1 MSTIKI
7 VTDSTADIPN
17 TLAEELGITVVPL
30 NVIFSDEEAYE
41 DGVTL
46 TADRFYEYVKE
57 RNVIPSTSQP
67 TPYQFEELYRSLS
80 DKDTEIISI
89 HLSSKLSGTYQA
101 ATIAKQALEMD
112 SIHVIDSKRASYAI
126 GIIVVEIAK
135 YAKSGRSLEDCLS
148 RLEELLNDTTVY
160 FMVDTLEYLQK
171 NGRIGKASALLG
183 SMLKIKPILSLNE
196 AGEVYSFEKARGQK
210 KALNRI
216 LEVFDEQFGKEPVH
230 VGISHAINEQYAH
243 DVLSL
248 CQQRFNVQSD
258 VVTSIGAVIGAHVGP
273 GTIAISITRATN
285 EVVE

>member
-30 NVIFSDEEAYE
+30 NVIFSDEEVYE

-80 DKDTEIISI
+80 DEDTEIISI

-135 YAKSGRSLEDCLS
+135 YAKSGKSLEDCLS

-216 LEVFDEQFGKEPVH
+216 LEVFDEQFGREPVH
-230 VGISHAINEQYAH
+230 VGISHAVNEQYAR

-258 VVTSIGAVIGAHVGP
+258 VITSIGAVIGAHVGP
-273 GTIAISITRATN
+273 GTIAISITRAKN